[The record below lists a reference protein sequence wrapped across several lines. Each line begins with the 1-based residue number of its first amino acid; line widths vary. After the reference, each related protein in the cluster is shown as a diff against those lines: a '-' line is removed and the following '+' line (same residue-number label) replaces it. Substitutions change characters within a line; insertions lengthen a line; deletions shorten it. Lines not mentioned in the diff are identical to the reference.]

1 MIIHQLT
8 LNAYGPF
15 AGRET
20 LNFDVL
26 NDAGLFLLNGPTGA
40 GKSSILDALCYALYG
55 TTSTGRPDLR
65 SHFAAEHEI
74 PWVEL
79 ECTISSVR
87 YRIYRSPEWMRPSTR
102 SKYGAVKQQ
111 AKTQLDRWENGSW
124 VSVSSRN
131 DEAGA
136 YIEQTIGLKRE
147 QFVQV
152 ILLPQGEF
160 AKFLNSSSSER
171 EGLLK
176 KLFGSHEYEHIQT
189 ELMARALEAKNRA
202 ESSLRQLEE
211 LDGQL
216 EDAFS
221 QALIAEAQV
230 FLESQVSA
238 GAYDSGEP
246 EGLPVEE
253 HTSDRE
259 STEDDEDQPDFVAK
273 YDTYMRKLAQTLS
286 KLFTVR
292 NELDQQLPQAR
303 DKQQQLTKRAHD
315 WDTYHR
321 LLLRKEE
328 LTSQSEHIQ
337 HLKVRAHR
345 AEQAAEIQAY
355 IEAATVAQKDAD
367 LAVESQKRA
376 RVAVSERLVK
386 ITDAAQEQHP
396 ESALRTTSVDELDEQ
411 ALQFPLS
418 ELEDLVI
425 AEKQRET
432 VQRNLAQTIQEI
444 ERLREQCQQE
454 EDELKKTHVHRDKI
468 IQELD
473 SHQDTAI
480 ELERARTAEK
490 TSAHIV
496 ELSKSLG
503 RAVQQRELRET
514 ALKEAEDAR
523 QNQAQ
528 IAEQLQHNRYAQAA
542 FTLAQQLQ
550 EAHPCPVC
558 GSHEHPRPATV
569 TGGEQVVEQQD
580 IDAALDK
587 RHQAEEAAQ
596 KAYNAVAESTAEVQ
610 SLVEQGAI
618 EVDVAQKQYQS
629 HQHQVAELNK
639 KTLHIQELRAQRERL
654 DQLTDTRTQTIQKLT
669 HQLKMLEGTAQ
680 AHESREKELGDQLR
694 GKALEHVTFAD
705 RLANLRTL
713 SKEIIGF
720 HNTSQVAQNA
730 LTRARTTQQTL
741 VEAIEKSVLDSIE
754 EVKAAYVT
762 PQERNRMR
770 TEIQTYESAWSHLSG
785 QLDTDA
791 MRSIAQAVENNESP
805 PASDEI
811 DAASRRVE
819 TLETAKETS
828 VSLRSALNGTQQ
840 SLERIHQRYN
850 QQMKTSQS
858 IVQSAQTWRHLAD
871 TANGTDADNQLK
883 MTLTTYVLAA
893 QLQDVAT
900 SASLHLNAMTHG
912 RYTLEYSTE
921 REKGRGSKK
930 SGLGIVVKDAWHD
943 KVRPT
948 KSLSGGETFM
958 ASLALALGL
967 AEVVQHRNGG
977 ISIDTL
983 FVDEGF
989 GSLDDST
996 LEEVMGT
1003 LDSLRENGRV
1013 IGLISH
1019 VSEMKN
1025 RITTQVQVRCS
1036 PEGSHIVAP

>member
-20 LNFDVL
+20 LNFDAL

-79 ECTISSVR
+79 ECTISGVR

-221 QALIAEAQV
+221 QARIAEAQE

-253 HTSDRE
+253 HTVDRE
-259 STEDDEDQPDFVAK
+259 FTEDDEDQPAFVAK
-273 YDTYMRKLAQTLS
+273 YDTYVRKLAQTLS
-286 KLFTVR
+286 ELLTVR

-303 DKQQQLTKRAHD
+303 DNQQQLTKRAHD

-337 HLKVRAHR
+337 HLKVLAHR

-355 IEAATVAQKDAD
+355 IEAVTVAQKDAD

-376 RVAVSERLVK
+376 RVAVSERLLK
-386 ITDAAQEQHP
+386 ITDAAQAQHP

-411 ALQFPLS
+411 ALQLPLS

-454 EDELKKTHVHRDKI
+454 EDELKKAHVRRDKI

-496 ELSKSLG
+496 KLSKSLG
-503 RAVQQRELRET
+503 RAIQQRELRET
-514 ALKEAEDAR
+514 ALKDAEYAR

-639 KTLHIQELRAQRERL
+639 KTLHIQELRAQREHL
-654 DQLTDTRTQTIQKLT
+654 DQLAHTRTQTIQKLT
-669 HQLKMLEGTAQ
+669 HQLKTLEGTAQ

-694 GKALEHVTFAD
+694 GKAQEHATFVD
-705 RLANLRTL
+705 RLAHLRML

-741 VEAIEKSVLDSIE
+741 VGAIEKSVLDSIE

-762 PQERNRMR
+762 PQERNHMR

-791 MRSIAQAVENNESP
+791 LRSIAQAVENNENR

-828 VSLRSALNGTQQ
+828 VSLSSALNGTQQ
-840 SLERIHQRYN
+840 RLERIHQRYN
-850 QQMKTSQS
+850 QQMKASQS

-921 REKGRGSKK
+921 REKGRGAKK

-1025 RITTQVQVRCS
+1025 RITTQVQVRRS